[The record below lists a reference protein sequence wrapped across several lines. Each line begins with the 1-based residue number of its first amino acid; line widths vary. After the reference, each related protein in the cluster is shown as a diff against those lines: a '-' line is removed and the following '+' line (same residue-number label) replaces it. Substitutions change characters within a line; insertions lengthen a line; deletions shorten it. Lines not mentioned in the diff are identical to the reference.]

1 MLMLESL
8 LNNRI
13 VVFYQTQEFF
23 DAVWEFIIKMFHSYG
38 MECICRKSN
47 TVSTICTNGMT
58 TVTFVKPNDNAR
70 GRVATQVFLE
80 PGISKDVVELLAVPA
95 LAKTKCESNCY
106 VIKIKD
112 HEIYKT
118 YWAEKADTF
127 YMENETPHQISFDEY
142 METR

>member
-1 MLMLESL
+1 MGMLESL

-13 VVFYQTQEFF
+13 IVFYQSKEFF
-23 DAVWEFIIKMFHSYG
+23 EDIWSFCVKYLKSRG
-38 MECICRKSN
+38 VECVCRRSN
-47 TVSTICTNGMT
+47 NISTIVTSLT
-58 TVTFVKPNDNAR
+58 LITFVKPNDNAR

-127 YMENETPHQISFDEY
+127 YMENETQHQISFDEY
-142 METR
+142 METL